1 MIDIDDII
9 KNNKNLLFKHMLK
22 KERTDKNQVFV
33 TYNDV
38 SEFAQDNENF
48 NFFEDIEVI
57 NNLKNGEKKL
67 FKEDSKINKNKIT
80 KNYIKGFLKGELSY
94 NEKSNS
100 VEIIERKSL
109 KNKSSNILNE
119 DYEKKQSSYKEVV
132 QKNEKIV
139 DAYVK
144 NSSSTNKILND
155 ETLLLLTKVYGWL
168 YDSLET
174 FSSVYEEYPI
184 LFEKI
189 ADFKVFTTTKKAPA
203 INVRNFLYRYRQTD
217 LLGQKISLIA
227 ISLGSYNFHLV
238 DRLKNTTSF
247 ISCTKNDFL
256 SFITRNYNGTSFD
269 LSYLK
274 EFEKIVDGDLSGD
287 FIFKDLNTSDE
298 LKNTRAILQEVLKN
312 KGSNPKK

>member
-1 MIDIDDII
+1 MVDIDDII

-22 KERTDKNQVFV
+22 KERANKNQVFV

-38 SEFAQDNENF
+38 SEFAQENENF

-67 FKEDSKINKNKIT
+67 FKEDSKINRNKIT

-100 VEIIERKSL
+100 VEIVERKNS
-109 KNKSSNILNE
+109 KNKSLNVLNE

-139 DAYVK
+139 DSYIKKPVT
-144 NSSSTNKILND
+144 TNKILND

-174 FSSVYEEYPI
+174 FSSIYEEYPI

-189 ADFKVFTTTKKAPA
+189 SDFKVFTTTKNAPT

-227 ISLGSYNFHLV
+227 ISLGNYNFHFV
-238 DRLKNTTSF
+238 DKLKNTSSF
-247 ISCTKNDFL
+247 ISCSKNDFL
-256 SFITRNYNGTSFD
+256 NIVTRTYNGTSFD
-269 LSYLK
+269 LSYLR
-274 EFEKIVDGDLSGD
+274 EFEKVVEGDLSGA
-287 FIFKDLNTSDE
+287 FVFKDLNTSDE